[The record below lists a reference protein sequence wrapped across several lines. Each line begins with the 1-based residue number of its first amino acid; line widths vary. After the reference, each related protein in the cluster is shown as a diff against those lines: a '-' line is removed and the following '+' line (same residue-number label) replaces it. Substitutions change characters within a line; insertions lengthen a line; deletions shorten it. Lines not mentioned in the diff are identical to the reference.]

1 MKVFRVNKS
10 MTKNKVSLQ
19 IDVERCYLMRFT
31 ESVPVLIAVLSIMF
45 YNNQCLFNLLYDK
58 AQKGRFGTHCILRMR
73 FLARFAHSVEFPIP
87 ASLQI
92 QNIQY

>member
-19 IDVERCYLMRFT
+19 IDVERSYLMRFI

-58 AQKGRFGTHCILRMR
+58 AQKRQVWNALYFADAIFGALCALR
-73 FLARFAHSVEFPIP
+73 
-87 ASLQI
+87 
-92 QNIQY
+92 